1 MREQQ
6 AYVSCAVATANGFA
20 MPYRATSGSHP
31 QESAIYRQKP
41 ARKRSRWR
49 LPNAISKRPGTA
61 APSVTRN

>member
-6 AYVSCAVATANGFA
+6 VYVSCAVATANGFA
-20 MPYRATSGSHP
+20 MPYRATPGSHS

-41 ARKRSRWR
+41 VGKRSRWR
-49 LPNAISKRPGTA
+49 LPNATSKRPGTA

>member
-6 AYVSCAVATANGFA
+6 AYISCAVATANGFA
-20 MPYRATSGSHP
+20 MPYRATPGAHP

-41 ARKRSRWR
+41 ASKRSRWR
-49 LPNAISKRPGTA
+49 LPKVIGKRSGTT

>member
-20 MPYRATSGSHP
+20 MPYRATGSHP

-61 APSVTRN
+61 ALSVARN

>member
-20 MPYRATSGSHP
+20 MPYSATPGSHP

-49 LPNAISKRPGTA
+49 LPSAIRKRPGTA

>member
-20 MPYRATSGSHP
+20 IRATPGSHP

-41 ARKRSRWR
+41 ASKRSRWR
-49 LPNAISKRPGTA
+49 LPNAISKRPGTT
-61 APSVTRN
+61 PSVTRN